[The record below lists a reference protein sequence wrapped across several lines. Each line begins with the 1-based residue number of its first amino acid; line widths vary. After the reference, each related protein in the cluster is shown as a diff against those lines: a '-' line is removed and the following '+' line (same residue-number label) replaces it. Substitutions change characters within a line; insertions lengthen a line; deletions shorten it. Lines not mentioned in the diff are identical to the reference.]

1 MTRKNTSLLSDTMSW
16 PRDIMLMLDLSCTT
30 SYTHNIRGAVTR
42 LVYFLF
48 RHDCGSRRRQLC
60 LLAHR
65 SRCSSLVARETI
77 SETLFPFLRT
87 YSVPFTPYYPFLYT
101 LGSTEP
107 RS

>member
-65 SRCSSLVARETI
+65 SLSLIALSRSSLVARETI
-77 SETLFPFLRT
+77 RETLFPFLRT
-87 YSVPFTPYYPFLYT
+87 YSVPSTPYYLFF
-101 LGSTEP
+101 
-107 RS
+107 